1 MKVLNISQAQKE
13 FTKILNER
21 VLIVDNKKK
30 EKKAVILPYEEYL
43 KLISKCKDKEDLLSL
58 LTKGRFSKFKGVLDK
73 NFKTEDERY
82 QNIIK
87 GK

>member
-21 VLIVDNKKK
+21 VLIVDNKRK

-43 KLISKCKDKEDLLSL
+43 KLISKCKDKEYLLGL
-58 LTKGRFSKFKGVLDK
+58 LTTGRFSKFKGVLNK
-73 NFKTEDERY
+73 S
-82 QNIIK
+82 
-87 GK
+87 